1 MTIIDA
7 LERYAPLSEACKTAL
22 LERTEV
28 QTIAANTVLLCP
40 GQTSDK
46 IYFIESGVARVY
58 YYADAD
64 ADADA
69 DKSITSWFAQAGG
82 LLSSIE
88 SFFSQGS
95 ADEYIETLE
104 KCRCRILTYK
114 ALEQLYVEFPELN
127 IVFRKQNEFY
137 LCVYER
143 RNKLMRTQNLIER
156 YEYFMELY
164 PNLPNHVKCKY
175 IASYLGMKPETLS
188 RTKRAIYELE
198 HTGKKP
204 PKKAIS

>member
-58 YYADAD
+58 YYEDE
-64 ADADA
+64 DA

-88 SFFSQGS
+88 SFFSQEP

-164 PNLPNHVKCKY
+164 PNLPNHVKDKY
-175 IASYLGMKPETLS
+175 IASYLGMCAETLS

-198 HTGKKP
+198 QAGKKLSKTGK
-204 PKKAIS
+204 